1 MKESSSNKPGIIA
14 LIAWTDHHLSLVLE
28 AIMSGMI
35 CFLGIIVFVTVVLR
49 YGFSYSFFGM
59 HESLPVIFAHTTAIG
74 AALAVARREHISV
87 PAIFD
92 ILPESWHKYLD
103 VLIFVLLIVINGV
116 IFWQSIGW
124 LQKTG
129 FFMMPSLQIPQIY
142 AKSSISIATILSI
155 IFCINRIIM
164 VLFANEKPI
173 WFSEK
178 GQEGK
183 Q

>member
-1 MKESSSNKPGIIA
+1 MKESSPNKPGIIA
-14 LIAWTDHHLSLVLE
+14 LVSWTDHYLSLVLE
-28 AIMSGMI
+28 AIMAGML
-35 CFLGIIVFVTVVLR
+35 CVLGIIVFVTVVLR

-87 PAIFD
+87 PVIFD
-92 ILPESWHKYLD
+92 ILPNSWAKYLD

-116 IFWQSIGW
+116 IFWQAIRW

-142 AKSSISIATILSI
+142 AKSSISIATTLSI
-155 IFCINRIIM
+155 IFCINRIIL
-164 VLFANEKPI
+164 VLFADEKPI

-178 GQEGK
+178 GTESK